1 MKSGSLDIGIWFP
14 FGRLDQAYA
23 SDFPVSSKYKYSL
36 GDPTFYRWKDLM
48 SPTPPFLDGYT
59 YPSRKRGRSENF
71 LLGGIHLTYY
81 TYLPYFMLRS
91 LSATECGDA
100 KHIFPQEGIQY
111 LLYNQSL
118 VLLEQE
124 FEKRKTNARIKPL
137 KEVERELSS
146 IAVLP
151 WFYNC
156 NKQRYPAWDGKHD
169 SRVS

>member
-1 MKSGSLDIGIWFP
+1 
-14 FGRLDQAYA
+14 
-23 SDFPVSSKYKYSL
+23 
-36 GDPTFYRWKDLM
+36 
-48 SPTPPFLDGYT
+48 
-59 YPSRKRGRSENF
+59 
-71 LLGGIHLTYY
+71 
-81 TYLPYFMLRS
+81 MLRS
-91 LSATECGDA
+91 LSASECGDA